1 VSKLR
6 AALIWHDEVMADVVL
21 DKPGPITLGGLGT
34 STFVIPDVGLPADFA
49 ILKPGSRGY
58 LLNLGE
64 RMRGTISIDGS
75 ERNVEDFVRR
85 GGEGDAPAGFR
96 ATAIGGNDWGVID
109 LDESGA
115 SKLYFQFV
123 PSSPPL
129 PLALLAL
136 ELMMP
141 ALAFSIV
148 LHGILLAITYRF
160 EVPGDEQVWP
170 GPRALT
176 STYLVTR
183 ITPQPEEKKP
193 EPKAVGAAAAAPTS
207 GEVKKVNSATKGR
220 EGKAGGEGKEP
231 RARDPDAKDVPP
243 EPPKIA
249 LMEDKNRAV
258 LDNVIN
264 HELATS
270 LGKFTGLPGERR
282 RGGIGSGSGHGTG
295 FGPGDG
301 TGTTKGS
308 KGNGPGGGGS
318 VEGDFQSQG
327 KIDPGETR
335 APKGTGGTGTGVKE
349 VAVVGTGTATGDF
362 NGLTKEEIDA
372 VVKKRAGLIRTC
384 YQKQLDVRGK
394 GLPGGK
400 IVIHFVISSDGV
412 VTSTGVQSSQIGD
425 DAVESCMRA
434 QIARLKFP
442 AKPGGGIVNYPF
454 IFSQG

>member
-1 VSKLR
+1 MSRLR
-6 AALIWHDEVMADVVL
+6 AALIWHDEVMSDVVL
-21 DKPGPITLGGLGT
+21 DKPGPVTLGSVGT
-34 STFVIPDVGLPADFA
+34 STFVIPDLGLPNDFA

-64 RMRGTISIDGS
+64 RMRGTISVEGS
-75 ERNVEDFVRR
+75 ERSVEDFVRR

-96 ATAIGGNDWGVID
+96 ATAIGGKDWGVVD
-109 LDESGA
+109 LDESGIH
-115 SKLYFQFV
+115 KLYFQFV
-123 PSSPPL
+123 PNDPPL
-129 PLALLAL
+129 PLAVLAL
-136 ELMMP
+136 ELLMP

-148 LHGILLAITYRF
+148 LHGILLALTYKF
-160 EVPGDEQVWP
+160 EVEGDEQVWP
-170 GPRALT
+170 GPRAFT
-176 STYLVTR
+176 SAYLVTR
-183 ITPQPEEKKP
+183 LAPQPEEKP
-193 EPKAVGAAAAAPTS
+193 EPKAVGATQAAPTS
-207 GEVKKVNSATKGR
+207 GEVKKVNTATKGR

-243 EPPKIA
+243 EPPKVA

-282 RGGIGSGSGHGTG
+282 KGGVGSGTGKGTG
-295 FGPGDG
+295 FGPGEG
-301 TGTTKGS
+301 TGTTRGS

-327 KIDPGETR
+327 KIDAGDPR
-335 APKGTGGTGTGVKE
+335 APKGAGGTGSGVKE

-394 GLPGGK
+394 GLAGGK
-400 IVIHFVISSDGV
+400 IVIHFVISADGA
-412 VTSTGVQSSQIGD
+412 VTSTGVQSSQVND
-425 DAVESCMRA
+425 DAVESCMRS
-434 QIARLKFP
+434 QISRLKFP